1 MKLTP
6 KQQAFAD
13 YYITNGGNAT
23 DAALRAGYSKKTASE
38 MGYENLNKPHIKHYL
53 EEEMEKVAE
62 RNKWTVDKLIKKFQ
76 EVAAKCDND
85 EKFDSSGANKA
96 FTEIGKLCGFYTE
109 KIETTERHIVV
120 EIEDDGDEDII

>member
-13 YYITNGGNAT
+13 YYITNGNAT
-23 DAALRAGYSKKTASE
+23 ESAKRAGYSEKTAYII
-38 MGYENLNKPHIKHYL
+38 GFENLKKPNIKHYL
-53 EEEMEKVAE
+53 EKEMEKVAE

-120 EIEDDGDEDII
+120 EIEDDEDEDII

>member
-13 YYITNGGNAT
+13 YYITSGNAT
-23 DAALRAGYSKKTASE
+23 ESAKKAGYSEKTAYII
-38 MGYENLNKPHIKHYL
+38 GFENLKKPNIKHYL
-53 EEEMEKVAE
+53 EKEMEKVAE

-85 EKFDSSGANKA
+85 DKFDSSGANKA

-120 EIEDDGDEDII
+120 EVEDDGDEDII